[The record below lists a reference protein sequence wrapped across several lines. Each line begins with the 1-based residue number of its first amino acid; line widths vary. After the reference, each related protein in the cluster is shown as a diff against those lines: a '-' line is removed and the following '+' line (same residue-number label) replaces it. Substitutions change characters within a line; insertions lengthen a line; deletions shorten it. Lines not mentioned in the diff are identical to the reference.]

1 MIYILGVL
9 AVSMAT
15 TGRSYSLISSLLS
28 VLIFNCFFT
37 HPYFT
42 LMSDPGYLVTFGIM
56 FIVALLVSSLT
67 TRIKGQAILSA
78 NKAYRT
84 EILLETSRKLQT
96 AEGPEAIL
104 SATAAHSAP
113 SPIRFPAHTDPKWP
127 VFPPR
132 RAPCSAVPPPPV
144 SPFHG
149 KTFRI
154 RAAPWRASGAAH
166 RRWRQRERA
175 PAPAARPHGQS
186 FFSTAA
192 GERAAIS
199 RKKAA
204 APPAPPCR

>member
-67 TRIKGQAILSA
+67 NRIKGQAILSA

-127 VFPPR
+127 GFSA
-132 RAPCSAVPPPPV
+132 APGALFCSA
-144 SPFHG
+144 STSCI
-149 KTFRI
+149 TFS
-154 RAAPWRASGAAH
+154 W
-166 RRWRQRERA
+166 
-175 PAPAARPHGQS
+175 
-186 FFSTAA
+186 
-192 GERAAIS
+192 
-199 RKKAA
+199 
-204 APPAPPCR
+204 

>member
-9 AVSMAT
+9 AVSMAA
-15 TGRSYSLISSLLS
+15 TGRSYSLISSLLY

-132 RAPCSAVPPPPV
+132 RAPCSAAPPPPV
-144 SPFHG
+144 SPFNG

-166 RRWRQRERA
+166 RRWR
-175 PAPAARPHGQS
+175 
-186 FFSTAA
+186 
-192 GERAAIS
+192 
-199 RKKAA
+199 
-204 APPAPPCR
+204 